1 VLPALASVQN
11 TNIKFGDPYDWNVLF
26 SWFSVF
32 ASLGHVGAYLKRF
45 SQCALHHD
53 SAMGYFTGLRLVQTA
68 SDGEHTKTQQFPS
81 YFRTVFLHPDRRFLC
96 QFVQEWGVDYIS
108 GSTQRLANEDN
119 GFTQS
124 ELDTFIEWGGISFLP
139 KFLHGKLLHE
149 DDSWGE
155 YLLDTLERCVSFSW
169 LWSMYLTIIY
179 VAGFC
184 LWNANAPIFIVL
196 RRVSYRVLFLAGLVW
211 ILYLFAVVNVTNT
224 NWARDIK
231 GNLRYSSSVE
241 NEKSFVPN
249 SILPATLPTRD
260 DVLVEERFGSPQL
273 AMYNDFVNGHP
284 GNRKLAEEISSSAA
298 TFTSFPPTLRPAV
311 VNRVAYSMRHSH
323 ARFLKQGLS
332 GDWLVMTEKGAESHI
347 MTSLITEAYPVFK
360 RLRRML
366 RYLRSGYQY
375 GVMRRTTMAVNH
387 MVPYL
392 QYWDQALLTSF
403 SPGLPVVERR
413 VVRMNAGLP
422 PSGFVSRRLS
432 RPRPFSEKLDSRELS
447 IRKVSAISRD
457 HVFSEPYDGAWIKCG
472 DLVDGLR
479 DDYWYSGQVTLV
491 TAHGYYTIAYPDGT
505 SNVVEKEHIRRF
517 QPYQV
522 HERVEARVNAY
533 GATGYVAGTV
543 VDVSSDGQWYNVALE
558 NEEEIAQVHIH
569 DVRRLP
575 GEIAQAF
582 VYQSAY

>member
-1 VLPALASVQN
+1 
-11 TNIKFGDPYDWNVLF
+11 
-26 SWFSVF
+26 
-32 ASLGHVGAYLKRF
+32 
-45 SQCALHHD
+45 
-53 SAMGYFTGLRLVQTA
+53 
-68 SDGEHTKTQQFPS
+68 
-81 YFRTVFLHPDRRFLC
+81 
-96 QFVQEWGVDYIS
+96 VDYIS

-139 KFLHGKLLHE
+139 KFLHGKLLDE

-155 YLLDTLERCVSFSW
+155 YLLDTLERCLSFSW
-169 LWSMYLTIIY
+169 LWSMYFTIIY

-184 LWNANAPIFIVL
+184 LWNADAPIFSGL
-196 RRVSYRVLFLAGLVW
+196 QRVVYRLLFLGGLVW
-211 ILYLFAVVNVTNT
+211 ILYLFAVENVTNS

-241 NEKSFVPN
+241 NEKSFVRN

-284 GNRKLAEEISSSAA
+284 GNRKLAEEISGSVA
-298 TFTSFPPTLRPAV
+298 TFTSLPPTLRPAV
-311 VNRVAYSMRHSH
+311 VKLVAYSMRRSH
-323 ARFLKQGLS
+323 ARFLKQGLR

-347 MTSLITEAYPVFK
+347 TTSFITETYPVFK
-360 RLRRML
+360 RLRRVL
-366 RYLRSGYQY
+366 RYRRSSYQY

-403 SPGLPVVERR
+403 SPRLPVNERR
-413 VVRMNAGLP
+413 VVPINAYLP
-422 PSGFVSRRLS
+422 PSGFVSRRLP
-432 RPRPFSEKLDSRELS
+432 RPKPFSEKLHSGEVS
-447 IRKVSAISRD
+447 IRKVSVISRD
-457 HVFSEPYDGAWIKCG
+457 HVFPEPYDGAWIECG

-491 TAHGYYTIAYPDGT
+491 TAHGYYTIAYPDGK

-522 HERVEARVNAY
+522 HERVEARVNAF
-533 GATGYVAGTV
+533 GETGFVAGTV
-543 VDVSSDGQWYNVALE
+543 VDASRDGQWYHVALE

-569 DVRRLP
+569 DLRRLP

-582 VYQSAY
+582 VYEAAY